1 MQEVDQS
8 CIESVNA
15 AVELAWEARM
25 VQTGGLPNRV
35 RGIGGQKSIVLIKML
50 NRGVA

>member
-15 AVELAWEARM
+15 AEELAEVARSLEIW
-25 VQTGGLPNRV
+25 GLPIAQ
-35 RGIGGQKSIVLIKML
+35 RGDGKQNSIVLI
-50 NRGVA
+50 